1 MRAART
7 LLLLSLL
14 PLLAEAQAAG
24 RDPLVR
30 VEPPSPN
37 AEAPWKQV
45 RGEQLSFV
53 ERLKEWGIQVEVE
66 RKEELP
72 IEQSPNLFTFKVSWE
87 SPTKTKIELGLKT
100 PENPL
105 KESASFSYEAVFA
118 ENGLDSSSTKGEWEC
133 NGQKFSGG
141 ITSDVQR
148 GLGYEFGFEIE
159 RAYLALKGKFESTAP
174 ELVSYAAEVSL
185 TKLYNAAQGLA
196 GAANPASNVK
206 IKIDPLKYLRRFRE
220 FAPRFVDVASRPANA
235 AANAVAIQ
243 FNPVLLAAAVADD
256 VSLWSR
262 QKAALSVR
270 QALQEESPKGVKIH
284 FNDRLL
290 AELLQKSA
298 AAEGRA
304 GLHALADALEQAAD
318 PRTRAT
324 LVGAYLRQ
332 LKRSYR
338 AGQTSRAAP
347 AVTLVSLRSLVTRA
361 EPFAATWNDLPADL
375 RLPGGIARVV
385 GYQLDPAHDDVLLIG
400 ERISGAPALT
410 LDDLIVGVR
419 TVWKENATPFCSLDP
434 DPAEVGGDQHVRVS
448 GVPADSGFALA
459 MLEADYL
466 MKRMLAGLVK
476 VESPGYE
483 AYLDMIR
490 QRVKEGLT
498 KLGSNRFWFYPTPL
512 QTGDLSLSP
521 DGSVVLFNTG
531 MQVLSEQMVL
541 SREALTGTGNV
552 DATADQWA
560 AGLTKALP
568 DLEPR
573 HPEYQHLHGLFDLVL
588 LAKTWQKLQ
597 VDSPWIARLTALPVR
612 KVTVPAS
619 YKGVRVEVA
628 VDGAPGGG
636 FVLRGG
642 VHVRTA
648 ASLHA
653 CLVDEQPGL
662 ATMREAAGSSEGMLR
677 PVPGGG
683 LVLPAGPR
691 RQAATMDV
699 DAVLQLLRRN
709 EMESAAA
716 ALQKLIQADP
726 FDPDPWCLRAIL
738 GLQKREYEAA
748 LSDAAR
754 ALDLDPE
761 NPGTV
766 LLASSLRCQ
775 AHLLTGRAETAL
787 ADVDAAIRQLPDSS
801 RAHQLKG
808 DALVTLGRKTE
819 ARSAYRQALKLD
831 PESVL
836 ANVSFGLLEISEGW
850 VVRGKK
856 LIEKAQS
863 LTKGGTDL
871 PAVKA
876 ALALAEMG
884 VAVLGDAE
892 AHLSASRRLAEE
904 VLAAPGADPSSRLK
918 ALAVQVLLALGRDD
932 VAAAE
937 GYVQQGLTLAPASPA
952 LLLLMATWAREAKKD
967 DVARRYLDRAQKVAP
982 EDPAVKSLSRT
993 LGGTR

>member
-1 MRAART
+1 MRAAGS
-7 LLLLSLL
+7 LLLSLL

-24 RDPLVR
+24 GGPLVR

-37 AEAPWKQV
+37 AETPWKQV
-45 RGEQLSFV
+45 RGEQLSFI
-53 ERLKEWGIQVEVE
+53 ERLEEWGIRVEVE
-66 RKEELP
+66 RKDELP
-72 IEQSPNLFTFKVSWE
+72 IEKSPNLFTLKMSWE
-87 SPTKTKIELGLKT
+87 TPTKTKIEFGLKT

-105 KESASFSYEAVFA
+105 KESASFSYEAVIG

-141 ITSDVQR
+141 ITSDAQR
-148 GLGYEFGFEIE
+148 GLGYEVGFEIE
-159 RAYLALKGKFESTAP
+159 RAYLALKGKLDSTAP

-196 GAANPASNVK
+196 GASHSASNVK
-206 IKIDPLKYLRRFRE
+206 IKIDPLKYVRRFRE
-220 FAPRFVDVASRPANA
+220 FAPRFVDFASRPASA
-235 AANAVAIQ
+235 AANAVSIG
-243 FNPVLLAAAVADD
+243 FNPVLLAAAAADD

-270 QALQEESPKGVKIH
+270 QALQTELPKGVKIH

-290 AELLQKSA
+290 AEMLQKSGDA
-298 AAEGRA
+298 QGRA

-318 PRTRAT
+318 PRTRET
-324 LVGAYLRQ
+324 LVGEYIRQ

-338 AGQTSRAAP
+338 AGQASRAVP

-361 EPFAATWNDLPADL
+361 EPFAAAWNDLPAEL
-375 RLPGGIARVV
+375 RMPGGIARVV
-385 GYQLDPAHDDVLLIG
+385 GYQLDQAHDDVLLIG
-400 ERISGAPALT
+400 ERIPGAPVLSI
-410 LDDLIVGVR
+410 DDLIVGVR

-434 DPAEVGGDQHVRVS
+434 DPADVGGDQHVRVS

-459 MLEADYL
+459 MLDADYL
-466 MKRMLAGLVK
+466 MKRMLAGLAK

-483 AYLDMIR
+483 AYLDMVR

-512 QTGDLSLSP
+512 QTGDIELSP
-521 DGSVVLFNTG
+521 DGTVVLFNTG

-588 LAKTWQKLQ
+588 LAKTWQKMQ
-597 VDSPWIARLTALPVR
+597 VESPWIARLTALPYQ
-612 KVTVPAS
+612 KVNVPAS
-619 YKGVRVEVA
+619 YTGVRVEVA

-653 CLVDEQPGL
+653 CLVEEQPGL
-662 ATMREAAGSSEGMLR
+662 AAMRAAAGLSEAMVR
-677 PVPGGG
+677 PVPGPG
-683 LVLPAGPR
+683 LVLAAGTR
-691 RQAATMDV
+691 RQAGTMDV
-699 DAVLQLLRRN
+699 AAVLQLIRRN
-709 EMESAAA
+709 DLERALVE
-716 ALQKLIQADP
+716 LQKLIQADP
-726 FDPDPWCLRAIL
+726 FDPDPWCLRAIVY
-738 GLQKREYEAA
+738 LQKREYGSVLAA
-748 LSDAAR
+748 AER
-754 ALDLDPE
+754 ALNLDPE

-766 LLASSLRCQ
+766 LLASSLRFQ
-775 AHLLTGRAETAL
+775 AHLLSGRPDAAL
-787 ADVDAAIRQLPDSS
+787 SDIDAAILQLPDSS
-801 RAHQLKG
+801 RAYVLKAE
-808 DALVTLGRKTE
+808 ALAALGRGAE

-831 PESVL
+831 PASVL
-836 ANVSFGLLEISEGW
+836 ANVSFGLMEISEGW

-856 LIEKAQS
+856 LIEKAKSQMR
-863 LTKGGTDL
+863 GEADV

-876 ALALAEMG
+876 AMAFAEMA

-892 AHLSASRRLAEE
+892 EHLSASRRLAAE
-904 VLAAPGADPSSRLK
+904 VLAAPGSDPPSRLK
-918 ALAVQVLLALGRDD
+918 ALAVHTILALSQED
-932 VAAAE
+932 VPAAD
-937 GYVQQGLTLAPASPA
+937 GYLQQGLALAPASPG
-952 LLLLMATWAREAKKD
+952 LLLLVVGWAHEAKKD
-967 DVARRYLDRAQKVAP
+967 DLARRYLDRAEKIAP
-982 EDPAVKSLSRT
+982 DYPAVKDFRRI